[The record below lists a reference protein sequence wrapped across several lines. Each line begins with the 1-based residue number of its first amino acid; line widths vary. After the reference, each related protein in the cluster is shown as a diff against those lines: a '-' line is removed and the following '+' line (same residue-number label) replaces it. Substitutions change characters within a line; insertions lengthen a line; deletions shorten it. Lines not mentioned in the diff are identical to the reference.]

1 MNRVITA
8 CCLIAVIIIYSA
20 SAALVIR
27 SENAELTEIIGQIS
41 EYNEKGDSEK
51 ASAAARRLNDE
62 WHSFEK
68 KMSVFVRDDK
78 LNSISTS
85 VARIS
90 PYIDEANDEL
100 DAELQNIRRQLDL
113 IYRGELPV
121 WYNIL

>member
-8 CCLIAVIIIYSA
+8 CCLIAAIILYSA
-20 SAALVIR
+20 SAALIIR
-27 SENAELTEIIGQIS
+27 SENAELIEIIGQIS
-41 EYNEKGDSEK
+41 ECNEKGDSEN
-51 ASAAARRLNDE
+51 ASAAAQRLNYK
-62 WHSFEK
+62 WRSFER

-100 DAELQNIRRQLDL
+100 DAELQNIRRQLTL
-113 IYRGELPV
+113 IYRGELPA